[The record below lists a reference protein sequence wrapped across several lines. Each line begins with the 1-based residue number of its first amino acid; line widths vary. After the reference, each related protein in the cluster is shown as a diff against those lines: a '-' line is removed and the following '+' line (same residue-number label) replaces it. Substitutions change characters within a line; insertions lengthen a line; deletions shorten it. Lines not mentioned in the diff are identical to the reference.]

1 MKVLSLAWKYHPS
14 ITSGVGVA
22 CEGINNALS
31 KMVDLKVIYPKVTK
45 IQVSEELIL
54 GSEDLT
60 VEQRKLIE
68 EEYIEFLENGNF
80 ELAVS
85 LDPYYTIS
93 QNRINKT
100 SQKKQ
105 IKETSVIST
114 DKREIRR
121 IKKTESSL

>member
-80 ELAVS
+80 VLALLSGIIISYVS
-85 LDPYYTIS
+85 FMKLAKYLLENHPVLIWS
-93 QNRINKT
+93 FF
-100 SQKKQ
+100 
-105 IKETSVIST
+105 
-114 DKREIRR
+114 
-121 IKKTESSL
+121 